1 MPRPSELAAS
11 GHDDLRQA
19 INRYG
24 GTRGICRTAGMVP
37 YREWFYF
44 EGQLELLNELKRY
57 LDEFADGDY
66 STFPT
71 VSDVRRNGFDQLHA
85 LIQYYGGR
93 KFLAAR
99 LSMSEEKYNGSRAKD
114 SSNRGKHHR
123 AIGPGYD
130 VCLKFGL
137 FELDFAIRLLNFV
150 RNDQMKR
157 SPPLQTPVLSMPS
170 RSKLLASADD
180 GAWLDAK
187 IDEFGGYENV
197 ARRLGLALF
206 SSVGNGKDGR

>member
-19 INRYG
+19 MNRYG

-37 YREWFYF
+37 YQEWFYF
-44 EGQLELLNELKRY
+44 EGQLELFTELKRY

-66 STFPT
+66 TTFPT
-71 VSDVRRNGFDQLHA
+71 VSDVRRNGFDQLHS

-99 LSMSEEKYNGSRAKD
+99 LSMSEQKYNGSRTKD
-114 SSNRGKHHR
+114 ASKRGNQERTISS
-123 AIGPGYD
+123 GYD
-130 VCLKFGL
+130 SCLKFGL
-137 FELDFAIRLLNFV
+137 FDLEFAIRLLTFI
-150 RNDQMKR
+150 RSDQMKR
-157 SPPLQTPVLSMPS
+157 SPPLQSPVLSMPS
-170 RSKLLASADD
+170 RTKLLTSADD

-206 SSVGNGKDGR
+206 SSSGNGKEGR